1 MSRSAK
7 SSLSTI
13 QIQSGKLTL
22 NPLVCMSTPNVCCK
36 HPFLWPQKTCSPPSP
51 INGFRLHSFAKC
63 RQGLIRVQPSG
74 EAASHHNMK
83 TSWVQFQ
90 VLRDK
95 KTKCLDHPKAKWALF
110 KPPLSILVG
119 WWGFPSWIMIIRD
132 ILVSKI
138 LYNHQPSGVLSIV

>member
-1 MSRSAK
+1 MNPGTSSFLFLLTKYVMKKRKVQDHMELGQEIICSMSRSAK

-95 KTKCLDHPKAKWALF
+95 KNEMP
-110 KPPLSILVG
+110 
-119 WWGFPSWIMIIRD
+119 
-132 ILVSKI
+132 
-138 LYNHQPSGVLSIV
+138 